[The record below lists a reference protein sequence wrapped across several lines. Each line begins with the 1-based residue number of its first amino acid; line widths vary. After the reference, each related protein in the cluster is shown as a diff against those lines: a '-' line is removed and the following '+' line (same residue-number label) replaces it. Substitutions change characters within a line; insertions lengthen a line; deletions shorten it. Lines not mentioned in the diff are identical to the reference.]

1 MSKKSKIKYLVKKGD
16 VLWRTP
22 KEQDGSTPRQ
32 VKDIALKLSLDMF
45 EIHQNIP
52 RVRRLNLLAKYF
64 SKRPGIIEDGVDYR
78 QMAIKMY
85 LMNDIVK
92 IMQECSEIAQVRPD
106 DMSISVEF
114 NPNKNDKREMGISV
128 GVHKRLGKDKQKV
141 LARLVDIQVGQMLR
155 RFDNEHTQVQL
166 MSTTGGG
173 NWTRESHHDV
183 EIDDET
189 AKALSRLDW
198 DRTSKGEA

>member
-1 MSKKSKIKYLVKKGD
+1 MSKKNKVKYLVKKGD
-16 VLWRTP
+16 VLWKTP
-22 KEQDGSTPRQ
+22 RKGKGTIPRQ
-32 VKDIALKLSLDMF
+32 VKDIALKLSIDMF
-45 EIHQNIP
+45 EVHQRIP
-52 RVRRLNLLAKYF
+52 RVNRLNHLAKYYR
-64 SKRPGIIEDGVDYR
+64 KRPGIIEEGVDHR

-85 LMNDIVK
+85 LMNDIVQ
-92 IMQECSEIAQVRPD
+92 IMQEVSEMADVRPD
-106 DMSISVEF
+106 DMNIDIQFNRDDKKSIGV
-114 NPNKNDKREMGISV
+114 SV
-128 GVHKRLGKDKQKV
+128 GVHKRLSKEKQKV
-141 LARLVDIQVGQMLR
+141 LSSLVDIQVGQMLR
-155 RFDNEHTQVQL
+155 RFDNEHPQVEL

>member
-1 MSKKSKIKYLVKKGD
+1 MSKKNKVKYLVKKGD
-16 VLWRTP
+16 VLWKTP
-22 KEQDGSTPRQ
+22 RKGKGAIPRQ
-32 VKDIALKLSLDMF
+32 VKDIALKLSIDMF
-45 EIHQNIP
+45 EVHQKIP
-52 RVRRLNLLAKYF
+52 RVNRLNQLAKYF
-64 SKRPGIIEDGVDYR
+64 RKRPGIIEEGADHR

-85 LMNDIVK
+85 LMNDIVQ
-92 IMQECSEIAQVRPD
+92 IMQEVSEMADVRPN
-106 DMSISVEF
+106 DMNIDIQFNKDNRKSIGVA
-114 NPNKNDKREMGISV
+114 V
-128 GVHKRLGKDKQKV
+128 GVHKRLSKEKQKV
-141 LARLVDIQVGQMLR
+141 LASLVDIQVGQMLR
-155 RFDNEHTQVQL
+155 RFDNEHPQVEL

>member
-1 MSKKSKIKYLVKKGD
+1 MSKKNKVKYLVKKGD
-16 VLWRTP
+16 VLWKTP
-22 KEQDGSTPRQ
+22 RKGKGTIPRQ
-32 VKDIALKLSLDMF
+32 VKDIALKLSIDMF
-45 EIHQNIP
+45 EVHQRIP
-52 RVRRLNLLAKYF
+52 RVNRLNHLAKYF
-64 SKRPGIIEDGVDYR
+64 RKRPGIIEEGADHR

-85 LMNDIVK
+85 LMNDIVH
-92 IMQECSEIAQVRPD
+92 IMQEVSEMADVRPD
-106 DMSISVEF
+106 DMNIDIQFNRDDKKSIGV
-114 NPNKNDKREMGISV
+114 SV
-128 GVHKRLGKDKQKV
+128 GVHKRLSKEKQKV
-141 LARLVDIQVGQMLR
+141 LASLVDIQVGLMLR
-155 RFDNEHTQVQL
+155 RFDNEHPQVEL

>member
-1 MSKKSKIKYLVKKGD
+1 MSKKNKVKYLVKKGD
-16 VLWRTP
+16 VLWKTP
-22 KEQDGSTPRQ
+22 RKGKGTIPRQ
-32 VKDIALKLSLDMF
+32 VKDIALKLSIDMF
-45 EIHQNIP
+45 EVHQRIP
-52 RVRRLNLLAKYF
+52 RVNRLNHLAKYF
-64 SKRPGIIEDGVDYR
+64 RKRPGIIEEGADHR

-85 LMNDIVK
+85 LMNDIVH
-92 IMQECSEIAQVRPD
+92 IMQEVSEMADVRPD
-106 DMSISVEF
+106 DMNIDIQFNRDNKKSIGV
-114 NPNKNDKREMGISV
+114 SV
-128 GVHKRLGKDKQKV
+128 GVHKRLSKEKQKV
-141 LARLVDIQVGQMLR
+141 LASLVDIQVGQMLR
-155 RFDNEHTQVQL
+155 RFDNEHPQVEL

>member
-1 MSKKSKIKYLVKKGD
+1 MSKKNKVKYLVKKGD
-16 VLWRTP
+16 VLWKTP
-22 KEQDGSTPRQ
+22 RKGKGTIPRQ
-32 VKDIALKLSLDMF
+32 VKDIALKLSIDMF
-45 EIHQNIP
+45 EVHQRIP
-52 RVRRLNLLAKYF
+52 RVNRLNHLAKYF
-64 SKRPGIIEDGVDYR
+64 RKRPGIIEEGADHR

-85 LMNDIVK
+85 LMNDIVH
-92 IMQECSEIAQVRPD
+92 IMQEVSEMADVRPD
-106 DMSISVEF
+106 DMNIDIQFNRDDKKSIVV
-114 NPNKNDKREMGISV
+114 SV
-128 GVHKRLGKDKQKV
+128 GVHKRLSKEKQKV
-141 LARLVDIQVGQMLR
+141 LASLVDIQVGQMLR
-155 RFDNEHTQVQL
+155 RFDNEHPQVEL

>member
-1 MSKKSKIKYLVKKGD
+1 MSKKNKVKYLVKKGD
-16 VLWRTP
+16 VLWKTP
-22 KEQDGSTPRQ
+22 RKGKGTIPRQ
-32 VKDIALKLSLDMF
+32 VKDIALKLSIDMF
-45 EIHQNIP
+45 EVHQKIP
-52 RVRRLNLLAKYF
+52 RVNRLNQLAKYF
-64 SKRPGIIEDGVDYR
+64 RKRPGIIEEGADHR

-85 LMNDIVK
+85 LMDDIVR
-92 IMQECSEIAQVRPD
+92 IMQEVSEMADVRPN
-106 DMSISVEF
+106 DMNIDIQFNNDNKKSIGVS
-114 NPNKNDKREMGISV
+114 I
-128 GVHKRLGKDKQKV
+128 GVHRGLSKEKQKV
-141 LARLVDIQVGQMLR
+141 LASVLDIQVGQMLR
-155 RFDNEHTQVQL
+155 RFDNEHPQVEL

>member
-1 MSKKSKIKYLVKKGD
+1 MSKKNKVKYLVKKGD
-16 VLWRTP
+16 VLWKTP
-22 KEQDGSTPRQ
+22 RKGKGTIPRQ
-32 VKDIALKLSLDMF
+32 VKDIALKLSIDMF
-45 EIHQNIP
+45 EVHQKIP
-52 RVRRLNLLAKYF
+52 RVNRLNKLAKYF
-64 SKRPGIIEDGVDYR
+64 RKRPGIIEEGADHR

-85 LMNDIVK
+85 LMDDIVK
-92 IMQECSEIAQVRPD
+92 IMQEVSEMADVRPN
-106 DMSISVEF
+106 DMNIDIQFNNDNKKSIGVS
-114 NPNKNDKREMGISV
+114 I
-128 GVHKRLGKDKQKV
+128 GVHRGLSKEKQKV
-141 LARLVDIQVGQMLR
+141 LASVLDIQVGQMLR
-155 RFDNEHTQVQL
+155 RFDNEHPQVEL

>member
-1 MSKKSKIKYLVKKGD
+1 MSKKNKVKYLVKKGD
-16 VLWRTP
+16 VLWKTP
-22 KEQDGSTPRQ
+22 RKGKGTIPRQ
-32 VKDIALKLSLDMF
+32 VKDIALKLSIDMF
-45 EIHQNIP
+45 EVHQRIP
-52 RVRRLNLLAKYF
+52 RVNRLNHLAKYF
-64 SKRPGIIEDGVDYR
+64 RKRPGIIEEGADHR

-85 LMNDIVK
+85 LMNDIVH
-92 IMQECSEIAQVRPD
+92 IMQEVSEMADVRPD
-106 DMSISVEF
+106 DMNIDIQFNRDDKKSIGV
-114 NPNKNDKREMGISV
+114 SV
-128 GVHKRLGKDKQKV
+128 GVHKRLSKEKQKV
-141 LARLVDIQVGQMLR
+141 LSSLVDIQVGQMLR
-155 RFDNEHTQVQL
+155 RFDNEHPQVEL

>member
-1 MSKKSKIKYLVKKGD
+1 MSKKNKVKYLVKKGD
-16 VLWRTP
+16 VLWKTP
-22 KEQDGSTPRQ
+22 RKGKGTIPRQ
-32 VKDIALKLSLDMF
+32 VKDIALKLSIDMF
-45 EIHQNIP
+45 EVHQRIP
-52 RVRRLNLLAKYF
+52 RVNRLNHLAKYF
-64 SKRPGIIEDGVDYR
+64 RKRPGIIEEGADHR

-85 LMNDIVK
+85 LMNDIVH
-92 IMQECSEIAQVRPD
+92 IMQEVSEMADVRPD
-106 DMSISVEF
+106 DMNIDIQFNRDDKKSIGV
-114 NPNKNDKREMGISV
+114 SV
-128 GVHKRLGKDKQKV
+128 GVHKRLSKDKQKV

-155 RFDNEHTQVQL
+155 RFDNEHPQVEL

>member
-1 MSKKSKIKYLVKKGD
+1 MSKKNKVKYLVKKGD
-16 VLWRTP
+16 VLWKTP
-22 KEQDGSTPRQ
+22 RKGKGTIPRQ
-32 VKDIALKLSLDMF
+32 VKDIALKLSIDMF
-45 EIHQNIP
+45 EVHQRIP
-52 RVRRLNLLAKYF
+52 RVNRLNHLAKYF
-64 SKRPGIIEDGVDYR
+64 RKRPGIIEEGVDHR

-85 LMNDIVK
+85 LMNDIVQ
-92 IMQECSEIAQVRPD
+92 IMQEVSEMADVRPD
-106 DMSISVEF
+106 DMNIDIQFNRDDKKSIGV
-114 NPNKNDKREMGISV
+114 SV
-128 GVHKRLGKDKQKV
+128 GVHKRLSKEKQKV
-141 LARLVDIQVGQMLR
+141 LSSLVDIQVGQMLR
-155 RFDNEHTQVQL
+155 RFDNEHPQVEL

>member
-1 MSKKSKIKYLVKKGD
+1 MSKKNKVKYLVKKGD
-16 VLWRTP
+16 VLWKTP
-22 KEQDGSTPRQ
+22 RKGKGTIPRQ
-32 VKDIALKLSLDMF
+32 VKDIALKLSIDMF
-45 EIHQNIP
+45 EVHQRIP
-52 RVRRLNLLAKYF
+52 RVNRLNHLAKYF
-64 SKRPGIIEDGVDYR
+64 RKRPGIIEEGVDHR

-85 LMNDIVK
+85 LMNDIVH
-92 IMQECSEIAQVRPD
+92 IMQEVSEMADVRPD
-106 DMSISVEF
+106 DMNIDIQFNRDDKKSIGV
-114 NPNKNDKREMGISV
+114 SV
-128 GVHKRLGKDKQKV
+128 GVHKRLSKEKQKV
-141 LARLVDIQVGQMLR
+141 LASLVDIQVGQMLR
-155 RFDNEHTQVQL
+155 RFDNEHPQVEL

>member
-1 MSKKSKIKYLVKKGD
+1 MSKKNKVKYLVKKGD
-16 VLWRTP
+16 VLWKTP
-22 KEQDGSTPRQ
+22 RKGKGTIPRQ
-32 VKDIALKLSLDMF
+32 VKDIALKLSIDMF
-45 EIHQNIP
+45 EVHQRIP
-52 RVRRLNLLAKYF
+52 RVNRLNHLAKYF
-64 SKRPGIIEDGVDYR
+64 RKRPGIIEEGVDHR

-85 LMNDIVK
+85 LMNDIVH
-92 IMQECSEIAQVRPD
+92 IMQEVSEMADVRPD
-106 DMSISVEF
+106 DMNIDIQFNRDDKKSIGV
-114 NPNKNDKREMGISV
+114 SV
-128 GVHKRLGKDKQKV
+128 GVHKRLSKEKQKV
-141 LARLVDIQVGQMLR
+141 LSSLVDIQVGQMLR
-155 RFDNEHTQVQL
+155 RFDNEHPQVEL

>member
-1 MSKKSKIKYLVKKGD
+1 MSKKNKVKYLVKKGD
-16 VLWRTP
+16 VLWKTP
-22 KEQDGSTPRQ
+22 RKGKGTIPRQ
-32 VKDIALKLSLDMF
+32 VKDIALKLSIDMF
-45 EIHQNIP
+45 EVHQRIP
-52 RVRRLNLLAKYF
+52 RVNRLNHLAKYF
-64 SKRPGIIEDGVDYR
+64 RKRPGIIEEGADHR

-85 LMNDIVK
+85 LMNDIVQ
-92 IMQECSEIAQVRPD
+92 IMQEVSEMADVRPD
-106 DMSISVEF
+106 DMNIDIQFNRDDKKSIGV
-114 NPNKNDKREMGISV
+114 SV
-128 GVHKRLGKDKQKV
+128 GVHKRLSKEKQKV
-141 LARLVDIQVGQMLR
+141 LSSLVDIQVGQMLR
-155 RFDNEHTQVQL
+155 RFDNEHPQVEL

>member
-1 MSKKSKIKYLVKKGD
+1 MSKKNKVKYLVKKGD
-16 VLWRTP
+16 VLWKTP
-22 KEQDGSTPRQ
+22 RKGKGTIPRQ
-32 VKDIALKLSLDMF
+32 VKDIALKLSIDMF
-45 EIHQNIP
+45 EVHQKIP
-52 RVRRLNLLAKYF
+52 RVNRLNQLAKYF
-64 SKRPGIIEDGVDYR
+64 RKRPGIIEEGADHR

-92 IMQECSEIAQVRPD
+92 IMQEVSEMADVRPD
-106 DMSISVEF
+106 DMNIDIQFNKDNKKSIGV
-114 NPNKNDKREMGISV
+114 SV
-128 GVHKRLGKDKQKV
+128 GVHKRLSKEKQKV
-141 LARLVDIQVGQMLR
+141 LASLVDIQVGQMLR
-155 RFDNEHTQVQL
+155 RFDNEHPQVEL

>member
-1 MSKKSKIKYLVKKGD
+1 MSKKNKVKYLVKKGD
-16 VLWRTP
+16 VLWKTP
-22 KEQDGSTPRQ
+22 RKGKGTIPRQ
-32 VKDIALKLSLDMF
+32 VKDIALKLSIDMF
-45 EIHQNIP
+45 EVHQRIP
-52 RVRRLNLLAKYF
+52 RVNRLNHLAKYF
-64 SKRPGIIEDGVDYR
+64 RKRPGIIEEGADHR

-85 LMNDIVK
+85 LMNDIVH
-92 IMQECSEIAQVRPD
+92 IMQEVSEMADVRPD
-106 DMSISVEF
+106 DMNIDIQF
-114 NPNKNDKREMGISV
+114 NRDNKNSIGITV
-128 GVHKRLGKDKQKV
+128 GVHKRLSKEKQKV
-141 LARLVDIQVGQMLR
+141 LASLVDIQVGQMLR
-155 RFDNEHTQVQL
+155 RFDNEHPQVEL

>member
-32 VKDIALKLSLDMF
+32 VKDIALKLSIDMF
-45 EIHQNIP
+45 EVHQRIP
-52 RVRRLNLLAKYF
+52 RVNRLNHLAKYF
-64 SKRPGIIEDGVDYR
+64 RKRPGIIEEGADHR

-85 LMNDIVK
+85 LMNDIVH
-92 IMQECSEIAQVRPD
+92 IMQEVSEMADVRPD
-106 DMSISVEF
+106 DMNIDIQFNRDNKKSIGV
-114 NPNKNDKREMGISV
+114 SV
-128 GVHKRLGKDKQKV
+128 GVHKRLSKEKQKV
-141 LARLVDIQVGQMLR
+141 LASLVDIQVGQMLR
-155 RFDNEHTQVQL
+155 RFDNEHPQVEL

>member
-1 MSKKSKIKYLVKKGD
+1 MSKKNKVKYLVKKGD
-16 VLWRTP
+16 VLWKTP
-22 KEQDGSTPRQ
+22 RKGKGTIPRQ
-32 VKDIALKLSLDMF
+32 VKDIALKLSIDMF
-45 EIHQNIP
+45 EVHQKIP
-52 RVRRLNLLAKYF
+52 RVNRLNKLAKYF
-64 SKRPGIIEDGVDYR
+64 RKRPGIIEEGADHR

-85 LMNDIVK
+85 LMDDIVR
-92 IMQECSEIAQVRPD
+92 IMQEVSEMADVRPN
-106 DMSISVEF
+106 DMNIDIQFNKDNKKSIGVS
-114 NPNKNDKREMGISV
+114 I
-128 GVHKRLGKDKQKV
+128 GVHRGLSKEKQKV
-141 LARLVDIQVGQMLR
+141 LASVLDIQVGQMLR
-155 RFDNEHTQVQL
+155 RFDNEHPQVEL

>member
-1 MSKKSKIKYLVKKGD
+1 MSKKNKVKYLVKKGD
-16 VLWRTP
+16 VLWKTP
-22 KEQDGSTPRQ
+22 RKGKGTIPRQ
-32 VKDIALKLSLDMF
+32 VKDIALKLSIDMF
-45 EIHQNIP
+45 EVHQRIP
-52 RVRRLNLLAKYF
+52 RVNRLNHLAKYF
-64 SKRPGIIEDGVDYR
+64 RKRPGIIEEGVDHR

-85 LMNDIVK
+85 LMNDIVH
-92 IMQECSEIAQVRPD
+92 IMQEVSEMADVRPD
-106 DMSISVEF
+106 DMNIDIQFNRDNKKSIGV
-114 NPNKNDKREMGISV
+114 SV
-128 GVHKRLGKDKQKV
+128 GVHKRLSKEKQKV
-141 LARLVDIQVGQMLR
+141 LASLVDIQVGQMLR
-155 RFDNEHTQVQL
+155 RFDNEHPQVEL

>member
-1 MSKKSKIKYLVKKGD
+1 MSKKNKVKYLVKKGD
-16 VLWRTP
+16 VLWKTP
-22 KEQDGSTPRQ
+22 RKGKGTIPRQ
-32 VKDIALKLSLDMF
+32 VKDIALKLSIDMF
-45 EIHQNIP
+45 EVHQRIP
-52 RVRRLNLLAKYF
+52 RVNRLNHLAKYF
-64 SKRPGIIEDGVDYR
+64 RKRPCIIEEGADHR

-85 LMNDIVK
+85 LMNDIVH
-92 IMQECSEIAQVRPD
+92 IMQEVSEMADVRPD
-106 DMSISVEF
+106 DMNIDIQFNRDNKKSIGV
-114 NPNKNDKREMGISV
+114 SV
-128 GVHKRLGKDKQKV
+128 GVHKRLSKEKQKV
-141 LARLVDIQVGQMLR
+141 LASLVDIQVGQMLR
-155 RFDNEHTQVQL
+155 RFDNEHPQVEL

>member
-1 MSKKSKIKYLVKKGD
+1 MSKKNKVKYLVKKGD
-16 VLWRTP
+16 VLWKTP
-22 KEQDGSTPRQ
+22 RKGKGTIPRQ
-32 VKDIALKLSLDMF
+32 VKDIALKLSIDMF
-45 EIHQNIP
+45 EVHQKIP
-52 RVRRLNLLAKYF
+52 RVNRLNKLAKYF
-64 SKRPGIIEDGVDYR
+64 RKRPGIIEEGADHR

-85 LMNDIVK
+85 LMDDIVR
-92 IMQECSEIAQVRPD
+92 IMQEVSEMADVRPN
-106 DMSISVEF
+106 DMNIDIQFNNDNKKSIGVS
-114 NPNKNDKREMGISV
+114 I
-128 GVHKRLGKDKQKV
+128 GVHRGLSKEKQKV
-141 LARLVDIQVGQMLR
+141 LASVLDIQVGQMLR
-155 RFDNEHTQVQL
+155 RFDNEHPQVEL